1 MAPTEP
7 PAPEPDAA
15 AVAEALA
22 AEVVDAPRPL
32 LSGTTAP
39 QSEVAAAP
47 AAESAAAAAP
57 ASAETAAE
65 PMRTRVA
72 LMVEETLSGLA
83 RGDEDDTTSQLRAI
97 RRQALEQTVDTS
109 AARLG
114 GVAGALRAVLFL
126 QARGPH
132 PAAATR
138 TRCAYGRRAECSQA
152 SARARARRCDSD
164 ALRAA
169 CENGDVGAARAL
181 LRKPGVDVNV
191 AAASSLCALHWI
203 VTRARAHHAPPWSSS
218 PPRVR
223 R

>member
-7 PAPEPDAA
+7 PAPEPGAG
-15 AVAEALA
+15 AVAGDHA
-22 AEVVDAPRPL
+22 AEVVDAPRAL
-32 LSGTTAP
+32 RSGNTAP
-39 QSEVAAAP
+39 PSEAAPAP
-47 AAESAAAAAP
+47 AAESAAAVAP
-57 ASAETAAE
+57 ADAATAAE

-83 RGDEDDTTSQLRAI
+83 RGDEDDATSQLRAI

-132 PAAATR
+132 SAAATR
-138 TRCAYGRRAECSQA
+138 TRCAHRRHAECSQA
-152 SARARARRCDSD
+152 SARARARRRDAD

-181 LRKPGVDVNV
+181 LRKPGIDVNV
-191 AAASSLCALHWI
+191 AAGSSLCALHWI
-203 VTRARAHHAPPWSSS
+203 VTRARAHHAPLWSS
-218 PPRVR
+218 PPRAR
-223 R
+223 G